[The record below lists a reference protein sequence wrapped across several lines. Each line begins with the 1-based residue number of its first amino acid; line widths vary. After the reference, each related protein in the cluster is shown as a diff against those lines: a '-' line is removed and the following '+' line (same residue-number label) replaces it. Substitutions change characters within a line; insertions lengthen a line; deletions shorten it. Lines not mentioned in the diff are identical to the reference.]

1 MKKSIKVT
9 AIIVCIILIIV
20 GLTPLSLS
28 FLNQEMICYEN
39 KADDGFV
46 TKTRYAVIKDYLNG
60 VRYAEVRVYRD

>member
-1 MKKSIKVT
+1 MKKTIKV
-9 AIIVCIILIIV
+9 ILIVIMV
-20 GLTPLSLS
+20 IAVLTPLSLS

-39 KADDGFV
+39 RADDGFV